1 MWESPEGVPYPPG
14 SRDRG
19 TGIWSPRRN
28 YVKSVTRAT
37 SSLRDD
43 AAHLARE
50 SKCFACNAFVPPRDV
65 GVADHLV
72 PLSRGGS
79 AGPENRLVLCRDC
92 NYRSKGRK
100 GATDFIEW
108 WYGRGFALDA
118 FVPSWVGH
126 RPNASARHLGLRIIR
141 VYTHCKWHALE
152 ALGELRE
159 GCPPATWRLASD
171 LAIRLLPSPKHFDE
185 AVDFCRL
192 IDVPPVAITA
202 RGPSRELVEE
212 AVA

>member
-1 MWESPEGVPYPPG
+1 MEPPLSHGQALVLLWIEQDGAHWMWESPEGVPYPPG

-79 AGPENRLVLCRDC
+79 AGPEN
-92 NYRSKGRK
+92 
-100 GATDFIEW
+100 
-108 WYGRGFALDA
+108 
-118 FVPSWVGH
+118 
-126 RPNASARHLGLRIIR
+126 
-141 VYTHCKWHALE
+141 
-152 ALGELRE
+152 
-159 GCPPATWRLASD
+159 
-171 LAIRLLPSPKHFDE
+171 
-185 AVDFCRL
+185 
-192 IDVPPVAITA
+192 
-202 RGPSRELVEE
+202 
-212 AVA
+212 